1 MNEQELYELLGYRFL
16 DPALLERAMTHSSYG
31 HEKKQGKAENNE
43 RLEFLGD
50 AVFDTIIS
58 EYLYRR
64 LEDVEEGRLTRF
76 RAMVVREGSLAEC
89 GIRLGL
95 NHHIRLGKGEMQSD
109 GSRRSS
115 IIADA
120 VEAVIGAIYLDGGL
134 PAAEEFVLRVFGPT
148 LEAALSGGIHVDYK
162 TRLQEQLQTN
172 GPVEIRYQ
180 LDKEEGPDHQKMFTI
195 SLWADG
201 KQLGSGAGRTKKE
214 AEQHAAK
221 AALEVA
227 ASVF

>member
-1 MNEQELYELLGYRFL
+1 MNEQELYDLLGYRFQ
-16 DPALLERAMTHSSYG
+16 DPALLERALTHSSYV
-31 HEKKQGKAENNE
+31 HERRKGKAENNE

-50 AVFDTIIS
+50 AVFDMIIS

-64 LEDVEEGRLTRF
+64 LEEVEEGRLTRF
-76 RAMVVREGSLAEC
+76 RSMVVREGSLAEC

-95 NHHIRLGKGEMQSD
+95 NRHIRLGKGEMQD
-109 GSRRSS
+109 EGTRRSS

-120 VEAVIGAIYLDGGL
+120 VEAVIGAIYLDGRL
-134 PAAEEFVLRVFGPT
+134 DAAEEFVLRAFGPT
-148 LEAALSGGIHVDYK
+148 LEAAVSGGIHLDYK
-162 TRLQEQLQTN
+162 TRLQERLQTN
-172 GPVEIRYQ
+172 GPVDIRYQ
-180 LDKEEGPDHQKMFTI
+180 LEKEQGPDHAKMFTI
-195 SLWADG
+195 SLWSEG
-201 KQLGSGAGRTKKE
+201 KQLGVGTGRTKKE

>member
-1 MNEQELYELLGYRFL
+1 
-16 DPALLERAMTHSSYG
+16 
-31 HEKKQGKAENNE
+31 
-43 RLEFLGD
+43 
-50 AVFDTIIS
+50 
-58 EYLYRR
+58 
-64 LEDVEEGRLTRF
+64 
-76 RAMVVREGSLAEC
+76 
-89 GIRLGL
+89 
-95 NHHIRLGKGEMQSD
+95 MQSD

>member
-1 MNEQELYELLGYRFL
+1 MGYRFR
-16 DPALLERAMTHSSYG
+16 DPSLLERALTHSSYG
-31 HEKKQGKAENNE
+31 NERMLDKTENNE

-50 AVFDTIIS
+50 AVFDAIIS

-64 LEDVEEGRLTRF
+64 LEQVEEGRLTRY
-76 RAMVVREGSLAEC
+76 RSMVVRERSLSEC

-95 NHHIRLGKGEMQSD
+95 NRHIRLGRGEELSD
-109 GSRRSS
+109 GSLRSS

-120 VEAVIGAIYLDGGL
+120 MEAVIAAIYLDGGL
-134 PAAEEFVLRVFGPT
+134 AAAEEFVLRAFGPT
-148 LEAALSGGIHVDYK
+148 LEAALSGGIYIDYK
-162 TRLQEQLQTN
+162 TRLQEQLQTS
-172 GPVEIRYQ
+172 GPVDIRYQ
-180 LDKEEGPDHQKMFTI
+180 MDKEEGPDHAKIFTI
-195 SLWADG
+195 SLWVNG
-201 KQLGSGAGRTKKE
+201 TKRGTGTGRTKKE

>member
-1 MNEQELYELLGYRFL
+1 MNEQELYDLMGYRFR
-16 DPALLERAMTHSSYG
+16 DPSLLERALTHSSYG
-31 HEKKQGKAENNE
+31 NERMLDKTENNE

-50 AVFDTIIS
+50 AVFDAIIS

-64 LEDVEEGRLTRF
+64 LEQVEEGRLTRY
-76 RAMVVREGSLAEC
+76 RSMVVRERSLSEC

-95 NHHIRLGKGEMQSD
+95 NRHIRLGRGEELSD
-109 GSRRSS
+109 GSLRSS

-120 VEAVIGAIYLDGGL
+120 MEAVIAAIYLDGGL
-134 PAAEEFVLRVFGPT
+134 AAAEEFVLRAFGPT
-148 LEAALSGGIHVDYK
+148 LEAALSGGIYIDYK
-162 TRLQEQLQTN
+162 TRLQEQLQTS
-172 GPVEIRYQ
+172 GPVDIRYQ
-180 LDKEEGPDHQKMFTI
+180 MDKEEGPDHAKIFTI
-195 SLWADG
+195 SLWVNG
-201 KQLGSGAGRTKKE
+201 TKRGTGTGRTKKE

>member
-1 MNEQELYELLGYRFL
+1 VNEQELYDLMGYRFR
-16 DPALLERAMTHSSYG
+16 DPSLLERALTHSSYG
-31 HEKKQGKAENNE
+31 NERMLDKTENNE

-50 AVFDTIIS
+50 AVFDAIIS

-64 LEDVEEGRLTRF
+64 LEQVEEGRLTRY
-76 RAMVVREGSLAEC
+76 RSMVVRERSLSEC

-95 NHHIRLGKGEMQSD
+95 NRHIRLGRGEELSD
-109 GSRRSS
+109 GSLRSS

-120 VEAVIGAIYLDGGL
+120 MEAVIAAIYLDGGL
-134 PAAEEFVLRVFGPT
+134 AAAEEFVLRAFGPT
-148 LEAALSGGIHVDYK
+148 LEAALSGGIYIDYK
-162 TRLQEQLQTN
+162 TRLQEQLQTS
-172 GPVEIRYQ
+172 GPVDIRYQ
-180 LDKEEGPDHQKMFTI
+180 MDKEEGPDHAKIFTI
-195 SLWADG
+195 SLWVNG
-201 KQLGSGAGRTKKE
+201 TKRGTGTGRTKKE